1 MNIEL
6 TSKEYR
12 LLLDMVYIGN
22 WILNSTRTDDRIED
36 YDLLQEKLF
45 AKAPAN
51 GMRSLVESW
60 QGHIFP
66 SRAYED
72 GGIHEAIA
80 DYEDAVFY
88 DILAEELARRDL
100 GLENSDPEDAT
111 ELTNRMDEYMAEFEK
126 NGLSTINIDIR
137 QSCEARIMHDK
148 LTANDIKKMQEELD
162 YRRLELMPEI
172 IEEVKRTR
180 AFGDLSENYEYK
192 AAKQAQNKNRSR
204 MRYLE
209 GMIKTA
215 SVIDDNSKADEV
227 GLFDKVE
234 VYMPEDDET
243 DIIQVVTTV
252 RCDPRKGLISMDSP
266 FGKQILGKKVGDKFT
281 VHVSDTYSYEA
292 EIRSITK
299 TDDDGSAP
307 LMSY

>member
-1 MNIEL
+1 
-6 TSKEYR
+6 
-12 LLLDMVYIGN
+12 
-22 WILNSTRTDDRIED
+22 
-36 YDLLQEKLF
+36 
-45 AKAPAN
+45 
-51 GMRSLVESW
+51 
-60 QGHIFP
+60 
-66 SRAYED
+66 
-72 GGIHEAIA
+72 
-80 DYEDAVFY
+80 
-88 DILAEELARRDL
+88 
-100 GLENSDPEDAT
+100 
-111 ELTNRMDEYMAEFEK
+111 
-126 NGLSTINIDIR
+126 
-137 QSCEARIMHDK
+137 MHDK

-281 VHVSDTYSYEA
+281 VHVSDTDSYEA

>member
-1 MNIEL
+1 
-6 TSKEYR
+6 
-12 LLLDMVYIGN
+12 
-22 WILNSTRTDDRIED
+22 
-36 YDLLQEKLF
+36 
-45 AKAPAN
+45 
-51 GMRSLVESW
+51 
-60 QGHIFP
+60 
-66 SRAYED
+66 
-72 GGIHEAIA
+72 
-80 DYEDAVFY
+80 
-88 DILAEELARRDL
+88 
-100 GLENSDPEDAT
+100 
-111 ELTNRMDEYMAEFEK
+111 
-126 NGLSTINIDIR
+126 
-137 QSCEARIMHDK
+137 MHDK

-243 DIIQVVTTV
+243 DII
-252 RCDPRKGLISMDSP
+252 MDSP

>member
-1 MNIEL
+1 MYNEL
-6 TSKEYR
+6 TE
-12 LLLDMVYIGN
+12 
-22 WILNSTRTDDRIED
+22 
-36 YDLLQEKLF
+36 
-45 AKAPAN
+45 
-51 GMRSLVESW
+51 
-60 QGHIFP
+60 
-66 SRAYED
+66 
-72 GGIHEAIA
+72 
-80 DYEDAVFY
+80 
-88 DILAEELARRDL
+88 
-100 GLENSDPEDAT
+100 
-111 ELTNRMDEYMAEFEK
+111 
-126 NGLSTINIDIR
+126 
-137 QSCEARIMHDK
+137 
-148 LTANDIKKMQEELD
+148 NDIKKMEDEIEYRKLVVRKKALD
-162 YRRLELMPEI
+162 D
-172 IEEVKRTR
+172 VKVAR
-180 AFGDLSENYEYK
+180 AQGDLSENFEYK

-281 VHVSDTYSYEA
+281 VHVSDSYSYEA